1 MDYITKNIILKML
14 NFKNIIFVSTVGGK
28 MVRVFSKILQK
39 KEYTGNYESYQR
51 QTSFIRKHKLL
62 LMHFLNFALIG

>member
-1 MDYITKNIILKML
+1 
-14 NFKNIIFVSTVGGK
+14 

-51 QTSFIRKHKLL
+51 QTSFIRKHKPLVMCNDINLTSQSDLL
-62 LMHFLNFALIG
+62 SLLRSYEKVLDSWISF

>member
-1 MDYITKNIILKML
+1 MKYVLKNK
-14 NFKNIIFVSTVGGK
+14 NFTHTVGGK